1 MQDAKKGI
9 LNVLYGFL
17 GQIVIICLGLV
28 IPRLVLVSY
37 GSEVNG
43 LLTSVSQIFTCF
55 SLLEAGV
62 GVASLQALYGP
73 VANNDREKI
82 QGIMAAT
89 HHFYKKTGY
98 LYALA
103 VTVLAF
109 AYPVFVDSDIPYW
122 TVVLVI
128 LFGGLGNCINF
139 FYQGKYKILMQVE
152 GYSYIS
158 INITT
163 LINVLTSL
171 AKVVLLLMG
180 YNVLA
185 VQFSFFV
192 INILQMLIYGVYIH
206 KKYRWLDLTV
216 TPDDEAISQKNA
228 TLVHQVSSLIFN
240 NTDTLLLT
248 FIIQDLKIVSIYT
261 MYNMVISMATTMIQQ
276 VDTGFGFML
285 GQRYS
290 TDKKN
295 YYELHHIFE
304 ILYMILVFAVMTTIY
319 ILILPFMRLYT
330 AQINDVNYIYSYYPL
345 LFVLTPLL
353 AYGRMAANNLINYAG
368 HFRQTQWR
376 AILESSINIAVS
388 VIGIWKLGIPGA
400 LLGTI
405 VASIYRTNDIILYVY
420 KYLLPGLPL
429 KTYKRW
435 IASFAVFG
443 LVVWLVPADLTCF
456 GTYPKLCLAG
466 VVIGIAS
473 ILVYTLV
480 LSVIDIHETKVAF
493 SMVRDYIRKK

>member
-9 LNVLYGFL
+9 LNVLYGFI
-17 GQIVIICLGLV
+17 GQIIIICLGIV

-43 LLTSVSQIFTCF
+43 LLTSVTQIFTCF

-73 VANNDREKI
+73 VANNDKKKI

-103 VTVLAF
+103 VTVLGF

-139 FYQGKYKILMQVE
+139 FYQGKYRILMQAE

-171 AKVVLLLMG
+171 AKVVLLMMG
-180 YNVLA
+180 YDVLA
-185 VQFSFFV
+185 VQFSFFI
-192 INILQMLIYGVYIH
+192 INILQMFIYGIYIH
-206 KKYRWLDLTV
+206 RRYGWLDLSV

-248 FIIQDLKIVSIYT
+248 FITRDLKIVSIYT
-261 MYNMVISMATTMIQQ
+261 MYNMVISMAATMIQQ
-276 VDTGFGFML
+276 VDNGFGFML

-290 TDKKN
+290 TDKEN

-304 ILYMILVFAVMTTIY
+304 MLYMILVFAVMTTIY
-319 ILILPFMRLYT
+319 ILLIPFMRLYT
-330 AQINDVNYIYSYYPL
+330 AQINDVNYIYDWYPL

-376 AILESSINIAVS
+376 AVLESAINIIVS
-388 VIGIWKLGIPGA
+388 IIGIWLLGIPGA

-405 VASIYRTNDIILYVY
+405 AASVYRTNDIILYVY
-420 KYLLPGLPL
+420 KYLLPGSSFR
-429 KTYKRW
+429 TYKRW
-435 IASFAVFG
+435 IAAFAVFG
-443 LVVWLVPADLTCF
+443 LVVWLVPVDSNYF
-456 GTYPKLCLAG
+456 GTYPKLCLWG
-466 VVIGIAS
+466 CIIGILSVVTYA
-473 ILVYTLV
+473 LV
-480 LSVIDIHETKVAF
+480 LCAIDRHETKAAF
-493 SMVRDYIRKK
+493 SMLKDYIRKK